1 LVIVWLVLVWIVGL
15 TGTSLLILGAI
26 SGLIF
31 APIIPLT
38 FAYFNQRLNV
48 IPILLALVLCGQA
61 LGIIIFQ
68 KVAGKF
74 IFKITTELIWN
85 ILGFVMDHNP
95 NHFPTLLVIC
105 VIVAIIL
112 YVLSNILYFFHQKK
126 YSLNT
131 RTSETGAIVFSSGRL
146 DEQEQEQEQQ
156 TITYLRD

>member
-1 LVIVWLVLVWIVGL
+1 MIVWLVLIWAVGL

-38 FAYFNQRLNV
+38 FAYFDQRLNV
-48 IPILLALVLCGQA
+48 VPILLTLVLCGQA

-74 IFKITTELIWN
+74 IFERKTTQNLIWN
-85 ILGFVMDHNP
+85 LLGFVMDHNP

-105 VIVAIIL
+105 VTVAIIL
-112 YVLSNILYFFHQKK
+112 YVLSNVLYFFHQRKHL
-126 YSLNT
+126 SAPSIAGS
-131 RTSETGAIVFSSGRL
+131 RAVAFSSGGL
-146 DEQEQEQEQQ
+146 DNQEQ
-156 TITYLRD
+156 